1 MPLLFKEFRKIMTKN
16 NKWLLV
22 AVGLLVLVV
31 IGLLVY
37 SARQKKE
44 LSGLTQQ
51 FDIQKEELESEYSQ
65 LAVQY
70 KEYDNVT
77 IHNDSL
83 LQLWENE
90 KMKVQRLLEEL
101 RTVKASNASR
111 ILELRKELAT
121 VRAVMRGYIMQ
132 IDSLNAKNKQLADE
146 NTEVKQRYS
155 EATQTVSQL
164 SKEKQEL
171 SDKVTLASQLT
182 ATDINPAG
190 LDKRGKPT
198 TKISKITQI
207 AISFKVAKNITAKT
221 GEKIAYIRIM
231 KPDNDILTKNRMDL
245 FKYENKEINYS
256 ARRMFEY
263 DSEETAVTIYWN
275 VEEYLYPGDY
285 RVDIFVDGNMIG
297 SKGFKFDK

>member
-1 MPLLFKEFRKIMTKN
+1 MTKN

-22 AVGLLVLVV
+22 ALGVLLLAV
-31 IGLLVY
+31 IGSWVY
-37 SARQKKE
+37 IAKQKKE
-44 LSGLTQQ
+44 LTGLTQQ
-51 FDIQKEELESEYSQ
+51 FDIQKEELETEYSQ

-132 IDSLNAKNKQLADE
+132 IDSLNARNKQLADE

-182 ATDINPAG
+182 ATDINPVG
-190 LDKRGKPT
+190 LDKRGKT
-198 TKISKITQI
+198 TAKISKITQI
-207 AISFKVAKNITAKT
+207 AITFKIAKNITAKT

-263 DSEETAVTIYWN
+263 NSEDTNVTIYWN